1 MAFGDLVNIF
11 FFYLFEYFGRQRYLP
26 PIGLAYSRLSGW
38 QGSGVFD
45 HLVGDFNWYDGFSLC
60 MGPKG
65 GVLSLGVD
73 YSKDSRFKWTDIS
86 DEIWYSVVVN
96 DIKFG
101 GKSIG
106 MDYYYLNYGYGG
118 PIVDS
123 GTTLFIVTTTIMA
136 AIRTTIEG
144 FCKTV
149 ITPSHTLTHSSLS
162 LTHSH
167 SAQTPLVGVCN
178 VKQNQSLFDGQCFTM
193 TPAQVNAFPLLTVT
207 LPGVGDLAV
216 PPSNYL
222 WQGTGVPGQVPFLI
236 LFYFILLLLGSKV
249 LFKIVLHGYS
259 RTRHPRRGNHHW

>member
-1 MAFGDLVNIF
+1 
-11 FFYLFEYFGRQRYLP
+11 
-26 PIGLAYSRLSGW
+26 
-38 QGSGVFD
+38 
-45 HLVGDFNWYDGFSLC
+45 

-106 MDYYYLNYGYGG
+106 LDYYYLNYGYGG

-149 ITPSHTLTHSSLS
+149 FTPSLTLRS
-162 LTHSH
+162 
-167 SAQTPLVGVCN
+167 
-178 VKQNQSLFDGQCFTM
+178 
-193 TPAQVNAFPLLTVT
+193 
-207 LPGVGDLAV
+207 
-216 PPSNYL
+216 PS
-222 WQGTGVPGQVPFLI
+222 P
-236 LFYFILLLLGSKV
+236 
-249 LFKIVLHGYS
+249 S
-259 RTRHPRRGNHHW
+259 RTDTSGWSL